1 MRAFDYMVNN
11 VQFCVCMLFSSNHLC
26 KSLKHGGQKQ
36 ELFAS
41 IIIACFVKA
50 STEKNPLTNPKGK
63 EGSG

>member
-11 VQFCVCMLFSSNHLC
+11 VQICVCMLFSSNHLY